1 MKKSLKALA
10 LGALILPVGLLSAC
24 GDQFNFDINLNL
36 NSAGEYAESSVEE
49 LKAYVQEVGEDNSN
63 LPSYR
68 IVIKGVEDGLGQK
81 LSGFVVMYEDQ
92 TYNLAYKMDSDEKDE
107 ITKATV
113 YYNGSAKDETANY
126 MYAYIDYS
134 SKTSDLKMKGNY
146 RVPIDDQ
153 NQNMY
158 DYIPSSIM
166 APQSVIMVGQAYSL
180 NGILPNLTE
189 EIATV
194 KKAEQGGLVNYQVV
208 TNVSNKEYTHYYMF
222 EDNVLAAI
230 KMEYEGMYFI
240 MERYEGEINY
250 PDFGGYKEVKDPIF
264 SAGE

>member
-1 MKKSLKALA
+1 MKKSLKFLA
-10 LGALILPVGLLSAC
+10 LGALALPLGLLSAC
-24 GDQFNFDINLNL
+24 GDPLNFDINLNV

-49 LKAYVQEVGEDNSN
+49 LKTYVQEVGEENSN

-68 IVIKGVEDGLGQK
+68 IVLNGVEDGLGQK
-81 LSGFVVMYEDQ
+81 LSGIVVMNEDQ
-92 TYNLAYKMDSDEKDE
+92 TYNVAYKMDADEEDE

-146 RVPIDDQ
+146 RVPIDS
-153 NQNMY
+153 QNMF

-166 APQSVIMVGQAYSL
+166 DPQSVIMVGQAYSL

-194 KKAEQGGLVNYQVV
+194 KKAEKGELVNYQVV
-208 TNVSNKEYTHYYMF
+208 VNVSNNEYTYYYMF
-222 EDNVLAAI
+222 EDNVLTAI
-230 KMEYEGMYFI
+230 KMEYEGMSFI